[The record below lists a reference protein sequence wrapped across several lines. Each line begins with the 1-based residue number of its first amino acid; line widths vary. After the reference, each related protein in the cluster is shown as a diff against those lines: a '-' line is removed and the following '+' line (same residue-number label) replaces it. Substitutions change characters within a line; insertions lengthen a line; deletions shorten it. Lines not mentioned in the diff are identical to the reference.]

1 MQADRRDRNH
11 SRQSKNQGKQTLII
25 VVAAII
31 LVAGAL
37 LLLPGDDEQ
46 PPPVAEPLDAPAP
59 QPPRPDPAENIIAAP
74 DIPEV
79 VPEPEPEAMP
89 EAEPT
94 PPPPPPTTEEID
106 AQLRE
111 ALTESSN
118 GPDALLAPALAAPF
132 LLDRGVSAI
141 DQIAR
146 GYVPIRALNIA
157 RPNGKFTV
165 RREGQQRYV
174 DEKSYAR
181 YDTLVESLT
190 TLSPQALADNFQ
202 SFRSLLGE
210 AYAALGYPADAV
222 DNATIAALDEILAA
236 PVLRD
241 PIKVE
246 SKGALWAYADPNLE
260 SRSDLH
266 KQLMRMGPD
275 NLEILQ
281 RWAQDLRIALLQ

>member
-1 MQADRRDRNH
+1 MQANRRDRNH
-11 SRQSKNQGKQTLII
+11 SLDRSNPKGKQTLII
-25 VVAAII
+25 IVAAVI

-37 LLLPGDDEQ
+37 LLLPGEDEQ
-46 PPPVAEPLDAPAP
+46 PAATVPAAALIP
-59 QPPRPDPAENIIAAP
+59 EPPRPDPAQNIINAP
-74 DIPEV
+74 DIPDV
-79 VPEPEPEAMP
+79 VPEPEPETMA

-94 PPPPPPTTEEID
+94 PAPPPPTTEEID

-111 ALTESSN
+111 ALTASSS
-118 GPDALLAPALAAPF
+118 GVDALLAPALAAPF

-141 DQIAR
+141 DQVAR
-146 GYVPIRALNIA
+146 GNVPLRALNIA
-157 RPNGKFTV
+157 RPTGKFVV

-174 DEKSYAR
+174 DEQSYDR
-181 YDTLVESLT
+181 YDTLVASLT

-202 SFRSLLGE
+202 SFRSLLSE

-246 SKGALWAYADPNLE
+246 SKGALWAYEDPDLE

-266 KQLMRMGPD
+266 KQLMRLGPD

-281 RWAQDLRIALLQ
+281 RWAQDLRNALLQ